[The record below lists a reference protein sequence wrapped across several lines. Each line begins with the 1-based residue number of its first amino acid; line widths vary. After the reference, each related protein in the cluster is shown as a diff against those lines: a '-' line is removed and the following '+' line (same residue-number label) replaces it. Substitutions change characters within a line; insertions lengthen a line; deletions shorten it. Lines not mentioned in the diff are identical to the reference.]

1 MHVEQQTRR
10 GFDSGFFM
18 TARAQQELDVDVDA
32 GEDAL
37 TERDRQ
43 LVADMELV
51 AAMLANK
58 PAAWREFQ
66 TKYERL
72 IQRCILKVTRRF
84 SSLVSPEDVRE
95 IHAQLLVSLLANEK
109 HKLRSFDPGRG
120 NKFSSWVGLL
130 AINCAYDYLRA
141 LKREP
146 NKACLSEA
154 AELQCDLPDPFDHA
168 SERQRAEIAQRLL
181 SEFSEKDRVFA
192 ALYFGEGLEPTAI
205 AEVMNISVKT
215 VYSKKHK
222 IQSRLEAVLAST
234 GSPVRLRREAPVESS
249 VDLGDDEAVSLRD
262 ITAIEESGA
271 YSINAGDLDEAM
283 SACA

>member
-130 AINCAYDYLRA
+130 AINCAYDYLRTSRKVPPSRLVIYGWSLGSA
-141 LKREP
+141 VAFMNTR
-146 NKACLSEA
+146 S
-154 AELQCDLPDPFDHA
+154 
-168 SERQRAEIAQRLL
+168 RQG
-181 SEFSEKDRVFA
+181 DFA
-192 ALYFGEGLEPTAI
+192 AWFVNGDCA
-205 AEVMNISVKT
+205 
-215 VYSKKHK
+215 
-222 IQSRLEAVLAST
+222 
-234 GSPVRLRREAPVESS
+234 
-249 VDLGDDEAVSLRD
+249 LG
-262 ITAIEESGA
+262 
-271 YSINAGDLDEAM
+271 
-283 SACA
+283 